1 MLSLSFFLLSILFI
15 YLLLAVLGLGFIS
28 AWGLSLVVVYGFL
41 IAVAFL
47 VEHML

>member
-1 MLSLSFFLLSILFI
+1 MRSFSFSLFKHLI

-28 AWGLSLVVVYGFL
+28 ACGLSLVAVYGFL

-47 VEHML
+47 VEHRL